1 MHYLLKI
8 LEDEGCIITPEDKI
22 LDFGCGNGSLVQA
35 LREDGYDAA
44 GCDLQF
50 KAGSTTS
57 FLEKNGHIHKIQE
70 PGYHLPFDDNTF
82 DYIISETV
90 FEHVQN
96 TDETIAE
103 IKRILKPG
111 GVSLHLLPS
120 KWCPIENHVYVPM
133 GSIWTSYPYL
143 YFWALLG
150 VRKKSQRGLSAS
162 EIANRNK
169 TYLNNFTKYLSAG
182 KIRRAFE
189 RSFSMVRF
197 VEKSA
202 MRHSPSRI
210 TQFLRKILFFIPF
223 LPFLYR
229 HFKAYAVLAL
239 K

>member
-1 MHYLLKI
+1 MHHLLKI
-8 LEDEGCIITPEDKI
+8 LEEGYKIKTQDKI
-22 LDFGCGNGSLVQA
+22 LDFGCGSGSLVHL
-35 LREDGYDAA
+35 LRRNGYNAM

-50 KAGSTTS
+50 KNGSHTG
-57 FLEKNGHIHKIQE
+57 FLEENGYIYKIQG

-150 VRKKSQRGLSAS
+150 VRKKSQRGLSAR
-162 EIANRNK
+162 EISLRNK
-169 TYLNNFTKYLSAG
+169 TYLDNSTKYLSAG
-182 KIRRAFE
+182 EIRRAFE

-197 VEKSA
+197 VEKSVI
-202 MRHSPSRI
+202 RHSPSRI
-210 TQFLRKILFFIPF
+210 TQFLSKILFFIPF

-229 HFKAYAVLAL
+229 HFKAYAVLTL